1 MKRILFSLF
10 VLGFFL
16 SGLKAQQKIYPQINK
31 VTIFRQTAQIE
42 KSLEVSLVK
51 GYNEIILSGNS
62 SMLNP
67 QSIQFNSSKD
77 FVITDFSPYIQL
89 VKSNQKQ
96 EDKLTDK
103 EKARV
108 NIIKDSIEILRD
120 RRKAVRDKI
129 DVLME
134 EKSTLS
140 NIKEIDSPQKAD
152 SIKDVKEALE
162 YFEAK
167 SIEIS
172 KLLYDLNDVD
182 IDLHKQI
189 RKQKEDLK
197 IILQEDEQ
205 GEKLSKKE
213 YYIKLNL
220 YAKNDVKTT
229 VNYKYNVSGIDWTPI
244 YDIKFSSLNKPAV
257 FLLKAEFK
265 QETGED
271 WIDVSIVF
279 STEEQSTNLKPVD
292 LQPMV
297 YKKKIAGER
306 PKTVATVS
314 TVDDIVST
322 SETGK
327 RITNEEIERM
337 TAETVDGIIATVGG
351 VSDNDGGTTRG
362 EGSMVTYVNG
372 VAKKGSV
379 NIPKH
384 AIAEEQVELGGIRA
398 SQGDYKQRMAGNSVD
413 YVTAQVGGISENRK
427 IQEDKPA
434 YEIITENASTGMSSS
449 NNLLTQE
456 YDVKMKYSIKS
467 GDKSKIIPLEEK
479 KTNVNYKYFSVPKK
493 EKVVYLAALF
503 PLWEELGLANAR
515 ANLYIDDK
523 YVNSAYI
530 ITNQTADT
538 LKLFV
543 GREKKIAIDRKVI
556 KGKPIEINRKGTE
569 LEQVINVKVIVKNN
583 NNTQFDIKIDDQIPI
598 SNSEKIT
605 ITKGE
610 LSGANYN
617 EKTGL
622 LFWETSLKPL
632 ESKTFTFS
640 YTCKYPKDVILPL
653 D

>member
-10 VLGFFL
+10 VLGFSL

-77 FVITDFSPYIQL
+77 FVITDFSPYIQF

-120 RRKAVRDKI
+120 KRQAVRDKI

-172 KLLYDLNDVD
+172 KLLYDLNEVD

-271 WIDVSIVF
+271 WTDVSIVF

-314 TVDDIVST
+314 TVDDI
-322 SETGK
+322 
-327 RITNEEIERM
+327 
-337 TAETVDGIIATVGG
+337 IATVGG

-362 EGSMVTYVNG
+362 EGGMVTYVNG

-379 NIPKH
+379 NIPKQ
-384 AIAEEQVELGGIRA
+384 AIAEVQVDLGGTRA

-479 KTNVNYKYFSVPKK
+479 KTKVNYKYFSVPKK

-530 ITNQTADT
+530 TTNQTADT

-556 KGKPIEINRKGTE
+556 KGKPIEANRKGTE

-583 NNTQFDIKIDDQIPI
+583 NNTQVDIKIDDQIPI

>member
-1 MKRILFSLF
+1 MYLCPNYNQNFFNNMKRILFSLF
-10 VLGFFL
+10 VLCL
-16 SGLKAQQKIYPQINK
+16 CISGLKAQQKFYPQINK
-31 VTIFRQTAQIE
+31 VTIFSSTAQIE

-62 SMLNP
+62 SKLNT

-96 EDKLTDK
+96 EDKLTDQ

-108 NIIKDSIEILRD
+108 KIIKDSIELLKD
-120 RRKAVRDKI
+120 RRKAIKDKKQI
-129 DVLME
+129 LDKE
-134 EKSTLS
+134 RTTLT
-140 NIKEIDSPQKAD
+140 NIKEIDSPQQAD
-152 SIKDVKEALE
+152 SIIDLKEALE
-162 YFEAK
+162 YFEVK
-167 SIEIS
+167 TVEIS
-172 KLLYDLNDVD
+172 KLLYDLSLTD
-182 IDLHKQI
+182 IELKNQI
-189 RKQKEDLK
+189 RKLNDDLK
-197 IILQEDEQ
+197 IILQDDEK
-205 GEKLSKKE
+205 GDKLSKE
-213 YYIKLNL
+213 EFYIKLNL
-220 YAKNDVKTT
+220 YAKNEVKTT
-229 VNYKYNVSGIDWTPI
+229 VNYKYNVSGIEWTPI

-257 FLLKAEFK
+257 FLLKAEFQ

-271 WIDVSIVF
+271 WNDVSIVF
-279 STEEQSTNLKPVD
+279 STEEQSSNIMPVD
-292 LQPMV
+292 LKPMV
-297 YKKKIAGER
+297 YKKIMPGER

-314 TVDDIVST
+314 TVDD
-322 SETGK
+322 
-327 RITNEEIERM
+327 
-337 TAETVDGIIATVGG
+337 IIATVGG

-362 EGSMVTYVNG
+362 EGGMVTYVNG

-379 NIPKH
+379 NIPKQ
-384 AIAEEQVELGGIRA
+384 AIQEVEVNLGGTRA
-398 SQGDYKQRMAGNSVD
+398 SQAECGKRITNDDIEKMTANSVEG
-413 YVTAQVGGISENRK
+413 VIATVGGVTLT
-427 IQEDKPA
+427 EDRPSIREVEKPK
-434 YEIITENASTGMSSS
+434 YEIITENASSGITSN

-456 YDVKMKYSIKS
+456 YIVKMKYSIKS
-467 GDKSKIIPLEEK
+467 GDKSKIIPLEQK
-479 KTNVNYKYFSVPKK
+479 NTNVNYKYFSIPKK
-493 EKVVYLAALF
+493 EKVVYLSALF
-503 PLWEELGLANAR
+503 PSWEELGLANAR

-523 YVNSAYI
+523 YVNSANI
-530 ITNQTADT
+530 NTNQTADT

-543 GREKKIAIDRKVI
+543 GREKKIAIDRKI
-556 KGKPIEINRKGTE
+556 AKGKPVETNRKGTE

-583 NNTQFDIKIDDQIPI
+583 NNTQVDIKIDDQIPI

-610 LSGANYN
+610 LSGASYN

>member
-10 VLGFFL
+10 VLGFSL

-77 FVITDFSPYIQL
+77 FVITDFSPYIQF

-103 EKARV
+103 EKTRV
-108 NIIKDSIEILRD
+108 KIIKDSIEILRD

-172 KLLYDLNDVD
+172 KLLYDLNEVD

-271 WIDVSIVF
+271 WTDVSIVF
-279 STEEQSTNLKPVD
+279 STEEQSTNLQPVD

-314 TVDDIVST
+314 TVDDI
-322 SETGK
+322 
-327 RITNEEIERM
+327 
-337 TAETVDGIIATVGG
+337 IATVGG
-351 VSDNDGGTTRG
+351 VSDNDGGKARG
-362 EGSMVTYVNG
+362 ESGMVTYVNG

-379 NIPKH
+379 NIPKQ
-384 AIAEEQVELGGIRA
+384 AIAEVQVELGGTRA
-398 SQGDYKQRMAGNSVD
+398 SQAETAKRITNEDIEKMTANSVD
-413 YVTAQVGGISENRK
+413 GFISTVGGVTISDDRPIIREV
-427 IQEDKPA
+427 EKPN

-583 NNTQFDIKIDDQIPI
+583 NNTQVDIKIDDQIPI

-632 ESKTFTFS
+632 ESKTFNFS
-640 YTCKYPKDVILPL
+640 YTCKYPKDVVLPL

>member
-10 VLGFFL
+10 VLGFSL

-77 FVITDFSPYIQL
+77 FVITDFSPYIQF

-103 EKARV
+103 EKTRV
-108 NIIKDSIEILRD
+108 KIIKDSIEILRD

-172 KLLYDLNDVD
+172 KLLYDLNEVD

-271 WIDVSIVF
+271 WTDVSIVF

-306 PKTVATVS
+306 PKIVATVS

-384 AIAEEQVELGGIRA
+384 AIAEEQVELGGTRA

-479 KTNVNYKYFSVPKK
+479 KTKVNYKYFSVPKK

-583 NNTQFDIKIDDQIPI
+583 NNTQVDIKIDDQIPI

>member
-10 VLGFFL
+10 VLGFSL

-108 NIIKDSIEILRD
+108 KIIKDSIEILRD
-120 RRKAVRDKI
+120 KRQAVRDKI

-167 SIEIS
+167 TIEIS

-197 IILQEDEQ
+197 IVLQEDEQ

-220 YAKNDVKTT
+220 YAKNDVKTK

-257 FLLKAEFK
+257 FLLKAEFQ

-271 WIDVSIVF
+271 WTDVSIVF

-384 AIAEEQVELGGIRA
+384 AIAEEQVELGGTRA

-434 YEIITENASTGMSSS
+434 YEIITENASKGMSSS

-530 ITNQTADT
+530 TTNQTADT

-583 NNTQFDIKIDDQIPI
+583 NNTQVDIKIDDQIPI

>member
-10 VLGFFL
+10 VLGFSL

-62 SMLNP
+62 LMLNP

-120 RRKAVRDKI
+120 KRQAVRDKI

-271 WIDVSIVF
+271 WTDVSIVF

-314 TVDDIVST
+314 
-322 SETGK
+322 
-327 RITNEEIERM
+327 
-337 TAETVDGIIATVGG
+337 TVDGIIATVGG

-384 AIAEEQVELGGIRA
+384 AIAEEQVELGGTRA

-530 ITNQTADT
+530 TTNQTADT

-556 KGKPIEINRKGTE
+556 KGKPIEANRKGTE

-583 NNTQFDIKIDDQIPI
+583 NNTQVDIKIDDQIPI

>member
-10 VLGFFL
+10 VLGFSL

-42 KSLEVSLVK
+42 KCLEVSLVK

-77 FVITDFSPYIQL
+77 FVITDFSPYIQF

-108 NIIKDSIEILRD
+108 KIIKDSIEILRD

-129 DVLME
+129 DVLKE

-140 NIKEIDSPQKAD
+140 NIKEIESPQKAD
-152 SIKDVKEALE
+152 SIINVKEALE
-162 YFEAK
+162 YFQAK

-172 KLLYDLNDVD
+172 KLLYDLNEVD

-220 YAKNDVKTT
+220 YAKNDVKATI
-229 VNYKYNVSGIDWTPI
+229 NYKYNVSGIDWTPI
-244 YDIKFSSLNKPAV
+244 YDIKFSSLNKPAI

-271 WIDVSIVF
+271 WTDVSIVF

-297 YKKKIAGER
+297 YKKKIAGEK

-314 TVDDIVST
+314 TVDDIIATVGGVSDSDGGKARGESGMVT
-322 SETGK
+322 YVNGVSKKGSVNIPKQAIAEVKVELGGTRASQGDYQTGK
-327 RITNEEIERM
+327 RITNEEIDKM
-337 TAETVDGIIATVGG
+337 AANSVDAIISTVGG
-351 VSDNDGGTTRG
+351 VT
-362 EGSMVTYVNG
+362 
-372 VAKKGSV
+372 
-379 NIPKH
+379 
-384 AIAEEQVELGGIRA
+384 
-398 SQGDYKQRMAGNSVD
+398 
-413 YVTAQVGGISENRK
+413 ISEDRP
-427 IQEDKPA
+427 IIREVEKPK
-434 YEIITENASTGMSSS
+434 YEIITENASTGMSSN

-503 PLWEELGLANAR
+503 PSWEELGLANAR

-523 YVNSAYI
+523 YVNSTYI

-556 KGKPIEINRKGTE
+556 KGKSIEINRKGTE

-583 NNTQFDIKIDDQIPI
+583 NNNQVDIKIDDQIPI

>member
-10 VLGFFL
+10 VLGFSL

-77 FVITDFSPYIQL
+77 FVITDFSPYIQF

-96 EDKLTDK
+96 EDKLTEK
-103 EKARV
+103 EKTRV
-108 NIIKDSIEILRD
+108 KIIKDSIEILRD

-271 WIDVSIVF
+271 WTDVSIVF

-314 TVDDIVST
+314 TVDDI
-322 SETGK
+322 
-327 RITNEEIERM
+327 
-337 TAETVDGIIATVGG
+337 IATVGG
-351 VSDNDGGTTRG
+351 VSDNDGGKARG
-362 EGSMVTYVNG
+362 ESGMVTYVNG
-372 VAKKGSV
+372 VSKKGSV
-379 NIPKH
+379 NIPKQ
-384 AIAEEQVELGGIRA
+384 AVAEDIEKMTA
-398 SQGDYKQRMAGNSVD
+398 NSVD
-413 YVTAQVGGISENRK
+413 GIIATVGGISSNDDMPSIREV
-427 IQEDKPA
+427 EKPN
-434 YEIITENASTGMSSS
+434 YEIITENASTGISSS

-530 ITNQTADT
+530 TTNQTADT

-583 NNTQFDIKIDDQIPI
+583 NNTQVDIKIDDQIPI

-640 YTCKYPKDVILPL
+640 YTCKYPKDVVLPL

>member
-10 VLGFFL
+10 VLGFSL

-77 FVITDFSPYIQL
+77 FVITDFSPYIQF

-96 EDKLTDK
+96 EDKLTEK

-108 NIIKDSIEILRD
+108 KIIKDSIEILRD

-271 WIDVSIVF
+271 WTDVSIVF

-337 TAETVDGIIATVGG
+337 TAETVDGIIATVGV

-384 AIAEEQVELGGIRA
+384 AIAEEQVELGGTRA

-413 YVTAQVGGISENRK
+413 YVTAQVGGISKNRK

-479 KTNVNYKYFSVPKK
+479 KTKVNYKYFSVPKK

-530 ITNQTADT
+530 TTNQTADT

-556 KGKPIEINRKGTE
+556 KGKPIEANRKGTE
-569 LEQVINVKVIVKNN
+569 LEQVINVKVILKNN
-583 NNTQFDIKIDDQIPI
+583 NNTQVDIKIDDQIPI

>member
-10 VLGFFL
+10 VLGFSL
-16 SGLKAQQKIYPQINK
+16 AGLKAQQKIYPQINK

-77 FVITDFSPYIQL
+77 FVITDFSPYIQF

-96 EDKLTDK
+96 EDKLTEK
-103 EKARV
+103 EKTRV
-108 NIIKDSIEILRD
+108 KIIKDSIEILRD

-172 KLLYDLNDVD
+172 KLLYDLNEVD

-257 FLLKAEFK
+257 FLLKAEFQ

-271 WIDVSIVF
+271 WTDVSIVF

-314 TVDDIVST
+314 TVDDIIAT
-322 SETGK
+322 GETGK

-337 TAETVDGIIATVGG
+337 AAETVDGIIATVGG

-384 AIAEEQVELGGIRA
+384 AIAEEQVELGGTRA

-434 YEIITENASTGMSSS
+434 YEIITENASTGISSS

-523 YVNSAYI
+523 YVNSTYI

-556 KGKPIEINRKGTE
+556 KAKPIEINRKGTE

-583 NNTQFDIKIDDQIPI
+583 NNTQVDIKIDDQIPI

>member
-10 VLGFFL
+10 VLGFSL

-120 RRKAVRDKI
+120 KRQAVRDKI

-167 SIEIS
+167 TIEIS

-220 YAKNDVKTT
+220 YAKNNVKTK

-257 FLLKAEFK
+257 FLLKAEFQ

-271 WIDVSIVF
+271 WTDVSIVF

-384 AIAEEQVELGGIRA
+384 AIAEEQVELGGTRA

-434 YEIITENASTGMSSS
+434 YEIITENASKGMSSS

-479 KTNVNYKYFSVPKK
+479 KTNVDYKYFSVPKK

-556 KGKPIEINRKGTE
+556 KGKPIEANRKGTE

-583 NNTQFDIKIDDQIPI
+583 NNTQVDIKIDDQIPI

-640 YTCKYPKDVILPL
+640 YTCKYPKDVVLPL

>member
-10 VLGFFL
+10 VLGFSL

-77 FVITDFSPYIQL
+77 FVITDFSPYIQF
-89 VKSNQKQ
+89 VRSTQEM

-103 EKARV
+103 EKTRV
-108 NIIKDSIEILRD
+108 KIIKDSIEILRD

-220 YAKNDVKTT
+220 YAKNDVNTT

-271 WIDVSIVF
+271 WTDVSIVF

-314 TVDDIVST
+314 TVDDI
-322 SETGK
+322 
-327 RITNEEIERM
+327 
-337 TAETVDGIIATVGG
+337 IATVGG

-362 EGSMVTYVNG
+362 EGGMVTYVNG
-372 VAKKGSV
+372 VAKKCSV
-379 NIPKH
+379 NIPKQ
-384 AIAEEQVELGGIRA
+384 AIAEVQVDLGGTRA

-479 KTNVNYKYFSVPKK
+479 KTKVNYKYFSVPKK

-530 ITNQTADT
+530 TTNQTADT

-556 KGKPIEINRKGTE
+556 KGKPIEANRKGTE

-583 NNTQFDIKIDDQIPI
+583 NNTQVDIKIDDQIPI

>member
-10 VLGFFL
+10 VLGFSL
-16 SGLKAQQKIYPQINK
+16 AGLKAQQKIYPQINK

-220 YAKNDVKTT
+220 YAKNNVKTT

-271 WIDVSIVF
+271 WTDVSIVF

-314 TVDDIVST
+314 TVDDI
-322 SETGK
+322 
-327 RITNEEIERM
+327 
-337 TAETVDGIIATVGG
+337 IATVGG

-362 EGSMVTYVNG
+362 EGGMVTYVNG

-379 NIPKH
+379 NIPKQ
-384 AIAEEQVELGGIRA
+384 AIAEVQVDLGGTRA

-479 KTNVNYKYFSVPKK
+479 KTKVNYKYFSVPKK

-530 ITNQTADT
+530 TTNQTADT

-556 KGKPIEINRKGTE
+556 KGKPIEANRKGTE

-583 NNTQFDIKIDDQIPI
+583 NNTQVDIKIDDQIPI

>member
-10 VLGFFL
+10 VLGFSL

-31 VTIFRQTAQIE
+31 VTIFRQKAQIE

-77 FVITDFSPYIQL
+77 FVITDFSPYIQF

-103 EKARV
+103 EKTRV
-108 NIIKDSIEILRD
+108 KIIKDSIEILRD

-172 KLLYDLNDVD
+172 KLLYDLNEVD

-220 YAKNDVKTT
+220 YAKNDVNTT

-271 WIDVSIVF
+271 WTDVSIVF
-279 STEEQSTNLKPVD
+279 STEEQSTNLQPVD

-314 TVDDIVST
+314 TVDDI
-322 SETGK
+322 
-327 RITNEEIERM
+327 
-337 TAETVDGIIATVGG
+337 IATVGG
-351 VSDNDGGTTRG
+351 VSDNDGGKARG
-362 EGSMVTYVNG
+362 ESGMVTYVNG
-372 VAKKGSV
+372 VSKKGSV
-379 NIPKH
+379 NIPKQ
-384 AIAEEQVELGGIRA
+384 AVAEDIEKMTA
-398 SQGDYKQRMAGNSVD
+398 NSVD
-413 YVTAQVGGISENRK
+413 GIIATVGGIFSNDDMPSIREV
-427 IQEDKPA
+427 EKPN

-583 NNTQFDIKIDDQIPI
+583 NNTQVDIKIDDQIPI

>member
-10 VLGFFL
+10 VLGFSL

-77 FVITDFSPYIQL
+77 FVITDFSPYIQF
-89 VKSNQKQ
+89 VRSTQEM

-103 EKARV
+103 EKTRV
-108 NIIKDSIEILRD
+108 KIIKDSIEILRD

-220 YAKNDVKTT
+220 YAKNDVNTT

-271 WIDVSIVF
+271 WTDVSIVF

-314 TVDDIVST
+314 TVDDI
-322 SETGK
+322 
-327 RITNEEIERM
+327 
-337 TAETVDGIIATVGG
+337 IATVGG

-362 EGSMVTYVNG
+362 EGGMVTYVNG
-372 VAKKGSV
+372 VAKKCSV
-379 NIPKH
+379 NIPKQ
-384 AIAEEQVELGGIRA
+384 AIAEVQVDLGGTRA

-479 KTNVNYKYFSVPKK
+479 KTKVNYKYFSVPKK

-530 ITNQTADT
+530 TTNQTADT

-556 KGKPIEINRKGTE
+556 KGKPIEANRKGTE

-583 NNTQFDIKIDDQIPI
+583 NNTQVDIKIDDQIPI

-640 YTCKYPKDVILPL
+640 YTCKYPKDVVLPL

>member
-10 VLGFFL
+10 VLGFSL

-77 FVITDFSPYIQL
+77 FVITDFSPYIQF

-103 EKARV
+103 EKTRV
-108 NIIKDSIEILRD
+108 KIIKDSIEILRD

-172 KLLYDLNDVD
+172 KLLYDLNEVD

-220 YAKNDVKTT
+220 YAKNDVNTT

-271 WIDVSIVF
+271 WTDVSIVF
-279 STEEQSTNLKPVD
+279 STEEQSTNLQPVD

-314 TVDDIVST
+314 TVDDI
-322 SETGK
+322 
-327 RITNEEIERM
+327 
-337 TAETVDGIIATVGG
+337 IATVGG
-351 VSDNDGGTTRG
+351 VSDNDGGKARG
-362 EGSMVTYVNG
+362 ESSMVTYVNG
-372 VAKKGSV
+372 VSKKGSV
-379 NIPKH
+379 NIPKQ
-384 AIAEEQVELGGIRA
+384 AVAEDIEKMTA
-398 SQGDYKQRMAGNSVD
+398 NSVD
-413 YVTAQVGGISENRK
+413 GIIATVGGIFSNDDMPSIREV
-427 IQEDKPA
+427 EKPN
-434 YEIITENASTGMSSS
+434 YEIITENASTGISSS

-530 ITNQTADT
+530 TTNQTADT

-583 NNTQFDIKIDDQIPI
+583 NNTQVDIKIDDQIPI

>member
-10 VLGFFL
+10 VLGFSL

-77 FVITDFSPYIQL
+77 FVITDFSPYIQF

-103 EKARV
+103 EKTRV
-108 NIIKDSIEILRD
+108 KIIKDSIEILRD

-172 KLLYDLNDVD
+172 KLLYDLNEVD

-271 WIDVSIVF
+271 WTDVSIVF

-384 AIAEEQVELGGIRA
+384 AIAEEQVELGGTRA

-556 KGKPIEINRKGTE
+556 KGKPIEANRKGTE

-583 NNTQFDIKIDDQIPI
+583 NNTQVDIKIDDQIPI